1 MALRDKLRERVQPLL
16 DEGESVE
23 QVFLTQTGPTP
34 WLQGFM
40 GGILLLFFV
49 KRRIIVVTNRRIVVV
64 EAGKV
69 MGTTAKKVLAEV
81 PRATTIGPISGLW
94 SKINLAGENMWVH
107 RRFKKDIDEA
117 NTAVPP
123 SAPPAPPTAPST

>member
-1 MALRDKLRERVQPLL
+1 MA
-16 DEGESVE
+16 
-23 QVFLTQTGPTP
+23 QTGPTP

-81 PRATTIGPISGLW
+81 PRTTTIGPISGLW

-107 RRFKKDIDEA
+107 RRFKKDIDGA
-117 NTAVPP
+117 NAAVPP
-123 SAPPAPPTAPST
+123 SAPPAPPATPSS